1 MIDDPSILTRQRV
14 AAVVQKSSNGD
25 LVAYHNLAY
34 ALANGEVTARHIADA
49 KRLFEQVKR
58 EVEGKPYTPAS
69 DYTPHSVAA

>member
-1 MIDDPSILTRQRV
+1 MIDDPNILTRQRV

-58 EVEGKPYTPAS
+58 EVEGKPYTPVS
-69 DYTPHSVAA
+69 DYTPQSVAA